1 MLHEHHPGPQIQTF
15 QLIHFECISCQALK
29 RLDSMMGTLLV
40 EI

>member
-1 MLHEHHPGPQIQTF
+1 MLHEHHRGPQIQTF
-15 QLIHFECISCQALK
+15 QLIHFECISCLALK